1 MVDTF
6 TKDNLIIASG
16 FRDGIETITEIVN
29 IGIIAVSSV
38 QVVIADTSDNC
49 VITFSGVDGVMTVVS
64 VNDIIIRCSINS
76 IICIGLLQRCLLYTS
91 PSPRDCS

>member
-38 QVVIADTSDNC
+38 QDIVTDASDNR
-49 VITFSGVDGVMTVVS
+49 VITFTCIDGVVTAVS

-76 IICIGLLQRCLLYTS
+76 IICIGLLQRYSLC
-91 PSPRDCS
+91 